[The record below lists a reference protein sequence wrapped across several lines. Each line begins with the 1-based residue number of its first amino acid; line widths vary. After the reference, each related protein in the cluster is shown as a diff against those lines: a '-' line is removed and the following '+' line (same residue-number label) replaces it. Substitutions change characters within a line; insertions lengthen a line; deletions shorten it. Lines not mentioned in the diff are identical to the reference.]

1 MALISR
7 VLMLI
12 SLLATPL
19 QAATIQYVTSTGIV
33 TGASD
38 STVDVVDGRST
49 VTIAEAVSAIQWPI
63 PSGCANGRAEWSDIT
78 DAGAVNAAGAGMVAR
93 TDLVWFTS
101 TSTLWSGCA
110 QVSSAAEVNVLV
122 EAAILAA
129 VGESALAVAVP
140 RLRGHTQGRC
150 PDANMSAHCQAARA
164 ALSTLDSATLSEEEL
179 DDVLTQAVILRSD
192 ATTFIA
198 SEFP

>member
-1 MALISR
+1 
-7 VLMLI
+7 
-12 SLLATPL
+12 
-19 QAATIQYVTSTGIV
+19 
-33 TGASD
+33 
-38 STVDVVDGRST
+38 
-49 VTIAEAVSAIQWPI
+49 
-63 PSGCANGRAEWSDIT
+63 
-78 DAGAVNAAGAGMVAR
+78 MVAR